1 MTGAARDNCV
11 YFIEVTLGARW
22 LTTTAGGRVAIERE
36 KRSRTEAGR
45 EDFCGAR
52 GPLCPQYLSVLETG
66 GRAGRILAVK
76 GAEKKRD
83 KI

>member
-45 EDFCGAR
+45 EDFCGGA
-52 GPLCPQYLSVLETG
+52 GAPLPSIFIRTGDRAAGLGEYL
-66 GRAGRILAVK
+66 R
-76 GAEKKRD
+76 
-83 KI
+83 